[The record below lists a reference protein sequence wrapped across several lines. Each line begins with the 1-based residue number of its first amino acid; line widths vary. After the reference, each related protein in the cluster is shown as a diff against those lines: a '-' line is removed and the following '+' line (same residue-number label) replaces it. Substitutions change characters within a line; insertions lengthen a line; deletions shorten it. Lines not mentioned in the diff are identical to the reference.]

1 MDWKFNIQNS
11 IKMKVSIVTCT
22 YNSAATVA
30 DTINSVNSQTYPDI
44 EHIIV
49 DGVSKDNTVE
59 IANKLSTY
67 RQHVICE
74 KDKGIYDAFNKG
86 IKAATGDIVGVL
98 NSDDFFTSSDV
109 VANIVKAFEGN
120 DIDAVYGDVHFVNA
134 NDLSKPVRYYS
145 SAYFR
150 PWMMRMGFMF
160 AHPSF
165 YVKKSLYDKL
175 GIYRTDFKI
184 ASDFELLLRF
194 IYKEKIRTKYLP
206 MDFVTM
212 RTGGASTESMKSKN
226 IINRECLIACREN
239 GVYSNMLLMWC
250 RLFIK
255 GVELVKFKLL
265 K

>member
-1 MDWKFNIQNS
+1 
-11 IKMKVSIVTCT
+11 MKVSIVTCT

-30 DTINSVNSQTYPDI
+30 DTINSVNRQTYPDI

-49 DGVSKDNTVE
+49 DGLSKDNTVE
-59 IANKLSTY
+59 VVNAHATY
-67 RQHVICE
+67 RQRIICE
-74 KDKGIYDAFNKG
+74 KDNGIYDAFNKG
-86 IKAATGDIVGVL
+86 IKAAKGDIVGVL
-98 NSDDFFTSSDV
+98 NSDDFFTSPEV
-109 VANIVKAFEGN
+109 VENIVKAFEDN
-120 DIDAVYGDVHFVNA
+120 NIDAVYGDIHFVNA

-165 YVKKSLYDKL
+165 YVKRSLYEKL

-194 IYKEKIRTKYLP
+194 IYKEKIKTLYMP

-226 IINRECLIACREN
+226 IINKECLIACKEN
-239 GVYSNMLLMWC
+239 GVYSNMMLMWC
-250 RLFIK
+250 RLFVK
-255 GVELVKFKLL
+255 GLELIRFKLSG
-265 K
+265 KR

>member
-1 MDWKFNIQNS
+1 
-11 IKMKVSIVTCT
+11 MKVSIVTCT

-30 DTINSVNSQTYPDI
+30 DTIKSVNSQTYSDI

-49 DGVSKDNTVE
+49 DGLSKDNTVD
-59 IANKLSTY
+59 IANSLSTY
-67 RQHVICE
+67 RQHIICE
-74 KDKGIYDAFNKG
+74 KDNGIYDAFNKG
-86 IKAATGDIVGVL
+86 IKAASGDIVGVL
-98 NSDDFFTSSDV
+98 NSDDFFTSPDV
-109 VANIVKAFEGN
+109 VDNIVKAFESN
-120 DIDAVYGDVHFVNA
+120 NIDAVYGDIHFVDADN
-134 NDLSKPVRYYS
+134 LSKPVRYYS

-194 IYKEKIRTKYLP
+194 IYKEKIKTEYLP

-212 RTGGASTESMKSKN
+212 RTGGASTESIKSKN
-226 IINRECLIACREN
+226 IINRECLIACKEN
-239 GVYSNMLLMWC
+239 GVYSNMLFMWC

-255 GVELVKFKLL
+255 GVELIKFKLAG
-265 K
+265 KK